1 MTIMTRSQIDERC
14 VALGLNIK
22 AVGLVL
28 GDLDNIPKT
37 PEMRLILCLPAHHQK
52 PIWYPA
58 IALTLGCEL

>member
-28 GDLDNIPKT
+28 GDLDNP
-37 PEMRLILCLPAHHQK
+37 PHPDQDDFDR
-52 PIWYPA
+52 
-58 IALTLGCEL
+58 